1 MEKPKV
7 IIREADIE
15 GQLKTPYPRVS
26 KILISEH
33 TVGATKIS
41 MGTNVTEPGSRI
53 PLHKHTDSEEAM
65 FVIEGTGKLIVGE
78 DEYDLYPG
86 TAIFSPLGVDH
97 TIVNT
102 GDTQFKIVWAYGPPL
117 EAHLKSEDK

>member
-7 IIREADIE
+7 IIREAEIE
-15 GQLKTPYPRVS
+15 GQVKTPYPRVS

-53 PLHKHTDSEEAM
+53 PLHKHADSEEAM

-78 DEYDLYPG
+78 DEYEIG
-86 TAIFSPLGVDH
+86 R
-97 TIVNT
+97 
-102 GDTQFKIVWAYGPPL
+102 
-117 EAHLKSEDK
+117 AHV